1 MLYKIILEVVVM
13 TINKKINE
21 FRKLTDNERVKKAN
35 EILAKFE
42 RPSFKKLSDELGF
55 THCEKFFKGYK
66 INATTKCLEK
76 DDVTQEVISLTQDD
90 VIFLK
95 KLIRRIE
102 SNKDFKSN
110 GDVIVRSI
118 RVDKEIMNKFVAYCD
133 EMGLKQT
140 QAINRAL
147 LEFMNK

>member
-1 MLYKIILEVVVM
+1 M
-13 TINKKINE
+13 TINRKIDE
-21 FRKLTDNERVKKAN
+21 FRKLTDDEKIKKAN
-35 EILAKFE
+35 EILVNLEK
-42 RPSFKKLSDELGF
+42 PSFKKLSNELGF

-76 DDVTQEVISLTQDD
+76 NVTNVTQEVISLTQDD

-95 KLIRRIE
+95 KLIQRIE

-118 RVDKEIMNKFVAYCD
+118 RVDKEIMNKFVTYCE

-147 LEFMNK
+147 FEFMNK

>member
-1 MLYKIILEVVVM
+1 MA
-13 TINKKINE
+13 INKKIDE
-21 FRKLTDNERVKKAN
+21 FRKLTDDEKIKKAN
-35 EILAKFE
+35 EILVNLEK
-42 RPSFKKLSDELGF
+42 PSFKKLSNELGF

-76 DDVTQEVISLTQDD
+76 NVTNVTQEVISLTQDD

-118 RVDKEIMNKFVAYCD
+118 RVDKEIMNRFVNYCE

-140 QAINRAL
+140 QAINGAL

>member
-1 MLYKIILEVVVM
+1 M

-21 FRKLTDNERVKKAN
+21 FRKLTDDERVKKAN
-35 EILAKFE
+35 EILVNLE

-55 THCEKFFKGYK
+55 THCEKFFEGYK

-76 DDVTQEVISLTQDD
+76 NVTGVTQEVISLTQDD

-95 KLIRRIE
+95 KLIQRIE

-118 RVDKEIMNKFVAYCD
+118 RVDKEIMNKFVTYCE